1 MTNPV
6 LVKRPVAFR
15 IPRVVNDNLSATE
28 FRYFTEEAEARAE
41 ALALDCECQGLYVR
55 DGAVVVQDGA
65 EVEQAVV
72 ERCAQHIE
80 SLADKQEETNAKY
93 PDHAKAYPS
102 WVDRIP
108 MYRLLAS
115 DIRAR
120 LGRKPHPHS

>member
-1 MTNPV
+1 MTIPV

-15 IPRVVNDNLSATE
+15 IPRVVNDNLSTTE
-28 FRYFTEEAEARAE
+28 FRYFTDEAEAHAE

-55 DGAVVVQDGA
+55 DGTVTVQNGA

-72 ERCAQHIE
+72 ERCAKHIE
-80 SLADKQEETNAKY
+80 SLADKQEETNEKY
-93 PDHAKAYPS
+93 PDHAKSYPS
-102 WVDRIP
+102 WVDRIS

-115 DIRAR
+115 DIRAK

>member
-28 FRYFTEEAEARAE
+28 FRYFTDEAEARAE
-41 ALALDCECQGLYVR
+41 ALALDCEYQGLYVR
-55 DGAVVVQDGA
+55 DGTVIVQDGA

-72 ERCAQHIE
+72 ERCAAHIE
-80 SLADKQEETNAKY
+80 SLANKQEETNAKY
-93 PDHAKAYPS
+93 PDHARSYPS

-120 LGRKPHPHS
+120 LGRKPLLRS